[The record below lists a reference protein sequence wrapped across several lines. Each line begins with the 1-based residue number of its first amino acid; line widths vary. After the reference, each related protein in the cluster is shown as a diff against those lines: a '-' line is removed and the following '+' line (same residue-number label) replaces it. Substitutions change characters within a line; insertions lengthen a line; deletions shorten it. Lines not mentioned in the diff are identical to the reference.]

1 MQRFTINIRLYNK
14 NSMKTFNQLFTIFLI
29 FNLFIGCSNEDDNTI
44 VNRNL
49 IPSSVDFKLNTVDNV
64 FFTQD
69 SGLLITGTYNNKT
82 TIIKADYKFDIK
94 WTRNNYEWGN
104 LFSGTGWGTSFYS
117 ANITKILQK
126 EDGKYVCIC
135 SIEQGGDVLYSST
148 LLIVL
153 NQDGEQIQKIEFQD
167 NRTTNIIQTNDG
179 GYLLF
184 GSKLIKLDR
193 NYKQQWS
200 KNLIDQIY
208 NQYQIVSTAV
218 GGFATTGTYNND
230 QVFLKKNDSNGNEI
244 SSLTYKYSDYPF
256 EEAGFDL
263 IQLNDEGFLI
273 VGRTGKTFVPNV
285 VNCQI
290 IRTNALGD
298 TIWTK
303 RFGGS
308 TNCWLDRFIFHN
320 QNEFVIQG
328 SDGFP
333 NEFQKSILIRI
344 NSEGQILDSI
354 STKKFQM
361 MLCSPLKF
369 YIKVQN
375 KDEDH
380 ITLIK
385 IETQNLFN

>member
-1 MQRFTINIRLYNK
+1 
-14 NSMKTFNQLFTIFLI
+14 
-29 FNLFIGCSNEDDNTI
+29 
-44 VNRNL
+44 
-49 IPSSVDFKLNTVDNV
+49 
-64 FFTQD
+64 
-69 SGLLITGTYNNKT
+69 
-82 TIIKADYKFDIK
+82 
-94 WTRNNYEWGN
+94 
-104 LFSGTGWGTSFYS
+104 
-117 ANITKILQK
+117 
-126 EDGKYVCIC
+126 
-135 SIEQGGDVLYSST
+135 

-244 SSLTYKYSDYPF
+244 SSLTYKHSDYPF